1 MVPLR
6 QRFTRSPSIDIPAR
20 VRAGFEAAGI
30 LESLKPGARIAV
42 GVGSRGISNLS
53 IVVRET
59 LSVLRSAGA
68 RPFVIPAMG
77 SHGGATPEGQLG
89 VLAEYGVTPESVG
102 AEIDARMEVD
112 PIGTTPEDINALWSR
127 AALEADGVMVI
138 NRVKP
143 HTDFQGTLGSG
154 LLKMLVIGL
163 GKHAGAAACHAAASR
178 RGYEPVLRSV
188 ARHILQRQRI
198 LGGVALVEGPFH
210 ETARVEVLPG
220 SKMEQLEPGLLEE
233 ARRLMPRL
241 PFEEIDLL
249 IVDRLGKNI
258 SGAGI
263 DPNVI
268 GRGVHGYSTSL
279 AEESQSLSDRIPGS
293 PRIHRIFVRDL
304 TPETHGNAIG
314 IGAADFTTTRLV
326 RSINHNV
333 TFTNALTALTMG
345 GAKIP
350 IHFDTDKECVERA
363 VASLALAEPE
373 KSRVVRIA
381 DTLSLAAFDASESLS
396 RDAASRAG
404 LEVAGPARDFGF
416 GADDN
421 LLPLG

>member
-1 MVPLR
+1 
-6 QRFTRSPSIDIPAR
+6 
-20 VRAGFEAAGI
+20 
-30 LESLKPGARIAV
+30 
-42 GVGSRGISNLS
+42 
-53 IVVRET
+53 
-59 LSVLRSAGA
+59 
-68 RPFVIPAMG
+68 
-77 SHGGATPEGQLG
+77 
-89 VLAEYGVTPESVG
+89 
-102 AEIDARMEVD
+102 
-112 PIGTTPEDINALWSR
+112 
-127 AALEADGVMVI
+127 
-138 NRVKP
+138 
-143 HTDFQGTLGSG
+143 
-154 LLKMLVIGL
+154 
-163 GKHAGAAACHAAASR
+163 
-178 RGYEPVLRSV
+178 
-188 ARHILQRQRI
+188 
-198 LGGVALVEGPFH
+198 
-210 ETARVEVLPG
+210 
-220 SKMEQLEPGLLEE
+220 MEQLEPGLLEE